1 MRTLFTVAV
10 SLLALT
16 SANSQ
21 PATTTPPERSTTLG
35 SVQTEH
41 PDWFTERG
49 TYKPCPAFVVF
60 PGERHV
66 CLGLP
71 VYPTA
76 RPLPSIGTRDIG
88 GGGGISI
95 RCRARREAAD
105 RRAWRLVACMRRAP
119 RADIYYIDAFTIR
132 ASDVRDDVDPHALG
146 YTLSA
151 LHPLVR

>member
-41 PDWFTERG
+41 PDWFTERS

-71 VYPTA
+71 EYPHRTTITVYWHP
-76 RPLPSIGTRDIG
+76 RHWW
-88 GGGGISI
+88 
-95 RCRARREAAD
+95 RRE
-105 RRAWRLVACMRRAP
+105 
-119 RADIYYIDAFTIR
+119 YFN
-132 ASDVRDDVDPHALG
+132 
-146 YTLSA
+146 
-151 LHPLVR
+151 